1 MGFIMRIVNMILRM
15 LGLGQVARLNT
26 QAHQLM
32 QAAAPP
38 AAPPPPM
45 APMGG
50 PPAGA
55 WGGAPTGGAPAGAWG
70 GAPAG
75 GASPYFDQNAQ
86 NAMVQQAMVQAQQQH
101 QQRVNSA
108 AANPALTAPIEGV
121 TIEQYAQL
129 AARAAQNQGPGQF
142 EQLLMQAGMD
152 RAKYDRV
159 AAGWNARMRDD
170 TTFALTTIYGQAFGG
185 AGAGQFG
192 AAASAGVGS
201 MAATGATGVAHGV
214 AGGEP
219 VSWEKYN
226 EIGGAQRAWAA
237 SGKDVNAMLQQ
248 QFGVSALDWSNMSQ
262 YWMARMMTDPQKM
275 MEMNGLQEQWAARY
289 AAPKADQDLK
299 F

>member
-1 MGFIMRIVNMILRM
+1 
-15 LGLGQVARLNT
+15 
-26 QAHQLM
+26 
-32 QAAAPP
+32 
-38 AAPPPPM
+38 M

-50 PPAGA
+50 SPV
-55 WGGAPTGGAPAGAWG
+55 GGSPMGGSPMG
-70 GAPAG
+70 GSPMG
-75 GASPYFDQNAQ
+75 GSPYFDQNAQ

-129 AARAAQNQGPGQF
+129 AARAAQNQAPGQF

-170 TTFALTTIYGQAFGG
+170 TSFALTTIYGQAFGG

-192 AAASAGVGS
+192 AAAAAGVS
-201 MAATGATGVAHGV
+201 ASAATGATGVAQGV
-214 AGGEP
+214 AAGEP
-219 VSWEKYN
+219 VSWAKYN

-248 QFGVSALDWSNMSQ
+248 QFGISALDWSNMSQ

>member
-26 QAHQLM
+26 QAHQFM
-32 QAAAPP
+32 NAAAPP
-38 AAPPPPM
+38 AAPPAPMGGAPM

-50 PPAGA
+50 APMAPM
-55 WGGAPTGGAPAGAWG
+55 GGAPMGG
-70 GAPAG
+70 
-75 GASPYFDQNAQ
+75 SPYFDQNAQ

-129 AARAAQNQGPGQF
+129 TARAAQNLPPAQF

-159 AAGWNARMRDD
+159 AAGWNARMRED
-170 TTFALTTIYGQAFGG
+170 TSFALTTIYGQAFGG